1 MSFMSVPALDRLLE
15 SSEIDPTAVPSW
27 SARNDRRTA
36 VSMSPLFSSHLHPK
50 PSSPQPGI
58 SPTTFYPSPYILS
71 FKRQVSDGTDGGI
84 VKATCYGFDEAMQR
98 TSGQIRELTS
108 FRERSEVASD
118 FRNKVTSNDV
128 VLNEDVT
135 LPVGAVEDDI
145 AVEGKSW
152 EGQENFRFQNTDNL
166 EKQMSNTV
174 TEKVEVK
181 SNGWRRQESGKGSR
195 SRNMSIGH
203 QDIDLS
209 SMSSSTR
216 EEFFDAPEEPLEGNT
231 SDEDSLRGQR
241 TARTKPDCR
250 RDVDV
255 NLNWQLDQ
263 EIKRRMAAEDAM
275 AVLQLQCSEMAS
287 HLMSVDGGN
296 RGLIDLGGSSWDSSS
311 LAQKL
316 VVARIV
322 AASVARGAARAEV
335 GEEMENVVAEKNRE
349 ITRLRDKLH
358 YYELVNQEMSQRN
371 QEAFE
376 LARNRRHMRR
386 NRNQWLTVCA
396 GSAICLGITA
406 LVVGKFVPWASS
418 RFPSGAVLQS
428 HSRTD
433 IHHSLSHDA

>member
-1 MSFMSVPALDRLLE
+1 MCLRRSVRLPGNN
-15 SSEIDPTAVPSW
+15 SSVTKELVFLA
-27 SARNDRRTA
+27 
-36 VSMSPLFSSHLHPK
+36 SP
-50 PSSPQPGI
+50 
-58 SPTTFYPSPYILS
+58 
-71 FKRQVSDGTDGGI
+71 
-84 VKATCYGFDEAMQR
+84 
-98 TSGQIRELTS
+98 
-108 FRERSEVASD
+108 
-118 FRNKVTSNDV
+118 
-128 VLNEDVT
+128 
-135 LPVGAVEDDI
+135 
-145 AVEGKSW
+145 
-152 EGQENFRFQNTDNL
+152 
-166 EKQMSNTV
+166 
-174 TEKVEVK
+174 
-181 SNGWRRQESGKGSR
+181 
-195 SRNMSIGH
+195 
-203 QDIDLS
+203 
-209 SMSSSTR
+209 
-216 EEFFDAPEEPLEGNT
+216 GNT

-371 QEAFE
+371 QEAFGNSLVTLLWTFE
-376 LARNRRHMRR
+376 LEI
-386 NRNQWLTVCA
+386 
-396 GSAICLGITA
+396 GCL
-406 LVVGKFVPWASS
+406 K
-418 RFPSGAVLQS
+418 
-428 HSRTD
+428 
-433 IHHSLSHDA
+433 